1 MILVVTT
8 VELLS
13 DCLDDFLLILNETV
27 PRVTAEEGCLA
38 YAPMVDVDSGMPT
51 QVERRQNTL
60 TLVEAWFNLDALHAH
75 LRAPH
80 MATFREA
87 AKDFVREVSHQV
99 LQPVPSESMG

>member
-51 QVERRQNTL
+51 QVELRQNTI
-60 TLVEAWFNLDALHAH
+60 TLVEAWFNLGALHAH
-75 LRAPH
+75 LKAPH
-80 MATFREA
+80 MTSFREA
-87 AKDFVREVSHQV
+87 AKDYVRAVSHQV
-99 LQPVPSESMG
+99 MQPLLSNGRG